1 MKKINAFI
9 TLIFLKAHGVS
20 TFSPSSSLN
29 SSTRFNTIGFTASSQ
44 RANNIHVPTSTNS
57 KSALNAARRPLLSE
71 DDLAA
76 PPSEKV
82 IEAVNRL
89 GGNDVLASDVA
100 AEAGLPLSLTKQSL
114 SSIASLTRGDIS
126 VTESGDLLYSFPGS
140 IQGALASNSL
150 RYRVTNTWSKDVWP
164 KLFWGIRVGFGV
176 FLFISIALIFST
188 LFFAQTSSS
197 SDDRDDRRGG
207 GMGFPRYGIGNFLF
221 DLAYYNSSPYY
232 GYYGRVDVYDP
243 EQVRQAEMEEE
254 ERSGIFEGIFSYIFG
269 DGDPNGANLEAARLR
284 ECSRVIRANGGAV
297 TAEQLAPF
305 CDLEDPD
312 EGSYQEGFVLPIVSQ
327 LGGEAEVTEDGDII
341 YIFPDLQVSARDDDY
356 ELQTSGGEMEYLEE
370 KTIEF
375 SRNPTWGNFAAGG
388 LGVVNLG
395 GALYLGQFL
404 AQPALSGV
412 TLSGVFG
419 LVQAGYPF
427 LLAYAILF
435 NAIPAARYFST
446 EKKNAEIKK
455 RNTAR
460 RKWLN
465 YLQLGNN
472 SVTRKLQAA
481 KKLRQN
487 MRRLGS
493 EDRVYD
499 TTSSVDSLKAER
511 EQDAMKRFDEMLDSD
526 TSSKWE

>member
-1 MKKINAFI
+1 M
-9 TLIFLKAHGVS
+9 
-20 TFSPSSSLN
+20 
-29 SSTRFNTIGFTASSQ
+29 
-44 RANNIHVPTSTNS
+44 
-57 KSALNAARRPLLSE
+57 
-71 DDLAA
+71 
-76 PPSEKV
+76 
-82 IEAVNRL
+82 
-89 GGNDVLASDVA
+89 
-100 AEAGLPLSLTKQSL
+100 
-114 SSIASLTRGDIS
+114 
-126 VTESGDLLYSFPGS
+126 
-140 IQGALASNSL
+140 
-150 RYRVTNTWSKDVWP
+150 
-164 KLFWGIRVGFGV
+164 
-176 FLFISIALIFST
+176 
-188 LFFAQTSSS
+188 
-197 SDDRDDRRGG
+197 
-207 GMGFPRYGIGNFLF
+207 F

-243 EQVRQAEMEEE
+243 QQVQQAEMEEE
-254 ERSGIFEGIFSYIFG
+254 KSGIFEGIFSYIFG

-341 YIFPDLQVSARDDDY
+341 YLFPDLQVSARDDY
-356 ELQTSGGEMEYLEE
+356 ELQALGGGMDYLEE

-375 SRNPTWGNFAAGG
+375 SRNPAWGNVAAGG

-395 GALYLGQFL
+395 GALYLGQAL
-404 AQPALSGV
+404 ASPALSGV
-412 TLSGVFG
+412 TLAGVFG

-455 RNTAR
+455 RNSAR

-465 YLQLGNN
+465 YLQLGNTTV
-472 SVTRKLQAA
+472 SRKLQAA
-481 KKLRQN
+481 KRLRQN

-499 TTSSVDSLKAER
+499 TTSSVDALTAQR
-511 EQDAMKRFDEMLDSD
+511 EKESMKRFDEMLDSD
-526 TSSKWE
+526 SSKWE